1 MKPLNNNNKEKSSIS
16 FSKLSLTKSGKKV
29 LKQLSPILVPT
40 ITPSTETLP
49 PLEQHDFNNYE
60 NSENINESISNP
72 LIVIDRSSRTPSPLS
87 NKEDDGEDDND
98 TYYDSVSP
106 SSIQIEFNNNNNK
119 KSINASNTSL
129 NSLSPASPSLSP
141 LNYNASSLPG
151 SNYKR
156 KHSLPPLMELF
167 TNQNN
172 NSSLYP
178 SPLSSSQ
185 PTPYMTLAE
194 FKAND
199 EFPRQQRT
207 TLIALQRQ
215 EIRLK
220 KEGVIKE
227 MNKATLRGRKK
238 ERKLSKTRESL
249 SNSKPS
255 ISNTRRSSS
264 GVVSLKF
271 LGIKKGKKRTT
282 SVLLKNLVLAIRDL
296 KTSDALTILS
306 YLSSSALKK
315 KSAVEAN
322 KAFLLAMSNRLED
335 LALAMYERGIPG
347 DINAPIFVKTTK
359 NPLSDRGPR
368 TNSYYGGHNSVDLR
382 AMLKRANM
390 NQTWFGISPLIIATA
405 QASKTQSVDRRCSSD
420 TQSLTNAA
428 LLVKLLLDNGAD
440 PSLGIPLEQ
449 FNNVKRL
456 KAKKYMKRLE
466 LFNSIQS
473 SLKNNG
479 ANSGGGDPQRLASVP
494 PQFGSEKSKE
504 YLEEFTKGRWVYPI
518 DIAAVSGNMEVVK
531 LLLSSTFCLS
541 VHRDVMLTLELVRA
555 GADVNQRDSRGNMAF
570 HLAARSGHHDM
581 VVVLLQ
587 LGADVNAR
595 GENDWTPL
603 HEAISQKHLNIC
615 SMLVTAGANVN
626 LTNGKGQT
634 IKELGIETGL
644 TEKQIEECLGWFR
657 LSF

>member
-98 TYYDSVSP
+98 SYYDSP
-106 SSIQIEFNNNNNK
+106 S
-119 KSINASNTSL
+119 
-129 NSLSPASPSLSP
+129 
-141 LNYNASSLPG
+141 
-151 SNYKR
+151 
-156 KHSLPPLMELF
+156 M
-167 TNQNN
+167 
-172 NSSLYP
+172 
-178 SPLSSSQ
+178 
-185 PTPYMTLAE
+185 
-194 FKAND
+194 
-199 EFPRQQRT
+199 
-207 TLIALQRQ
+207 
-215 EIRLK
+215 
-220 KEGVIKE
+220 
-227 MNKATLRGRKK
+227 
-238 ERKLSKTRESL
+238 
-249 SNSKPS
+249 
-255 ISNTRRSSS
+255 SNTRRSSS

-359 NPLSDRGPR
+359 NSFLKFP
-368 TNSYYGGHNSVDLR
+368 SYFLLAISLGLHNLVR

-449 FNNVKRL
+449 FNNVKKL

-504 YLEEFTKGRWVYPI
+504 YLEKFTKGRWVYPI

-531 LLLSSTFCLS
+531 LLLSRLDTSQIANSSFCLS

-634 IKELGIETGL
+634 IKDLGIETGL
-644 TEKQIEECLGWFR
+644 TEKQIEECLASKNDI
-657 LSF
+657 LSSFKSVDSTFSSSSSLASSNSNSLSTSPSSSTSSTS